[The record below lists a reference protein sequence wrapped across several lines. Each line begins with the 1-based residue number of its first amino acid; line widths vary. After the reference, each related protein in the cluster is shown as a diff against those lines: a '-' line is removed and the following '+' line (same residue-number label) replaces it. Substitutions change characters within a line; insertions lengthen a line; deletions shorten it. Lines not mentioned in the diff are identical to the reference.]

1 MTLQQLRILR
11 EIERQSLSISAA
23 AKALHTSQP
32 GVSRQIQM
40 LERGLGVPL
49 LVRQK
54 NRIVAFSPV
63 GRSILAVAKSL
74 LNQAS
79 NIELIA
85 EESRGHR
92 GRLVVATSH
101 LHARYTLLQP
111 FKALRKKYPHVQM
124 LLFQADPADIPQLVT
139 EHEADI
145 GLNSTDEEQGLPKGI
160 VCVRGNLIRR
170 SAVMLRT
177 HPLARKKRLTIRD
190 LAAHPLVGYNPRS
203 TAGRMIAHA
212 FEQSGAV
219 PNVIVQANDSDV
231 IKAYVAEGLGF
242 GIVPTAILDC
252 ELDADMRA
260 VDVTALFPRA
270 STSILIREDMHMPA
284 HVREFIQMIAPA
296 WQPTASRRGEQSWE
310 YRKNN

>member
-1 MTLQQLRILR
+1 MTLLQLRILC

-40 LERGLGVPL
+40 LERDLGMPL

-54 NRIVAFSPV
+54 NRIVAFSPA
-63 GRSILAVAKSL
+63 GRSILAVAKSV

-85 EESRGHR
+85 QEATGRS

-111 FKALRKKYPHVQM
+111 FKTLRKKYPHVQM
-124 LLFQADPADIPQLVT
+124 LLFQADPAEIPRLVT

-145 GLNSTDEEQGLPKGI
+145 GINSSDEEKGLPKGI

-170 SAVMLRT
+170 SAVMLRS
-177 HPLARKKRLTIRD
+177 HPLAKKKRLTIRD

-203 TAGRMIAHA
+203 TAGSVIARA

-242 GIVPTAILDC
+242 GIVPTVILDR
-252 ELDADMRA
+252 ELDSDLHS

-270 STSILIREDMHMPA
+270 STSIMTRADMHMPA
-284 HVREFIQMIAPA
+284 YVREFIQMIAPA
-296 WQPTASRRGEQSWE
+296 WKPTTSRR
-310 YRKNN
+310 

>member
-1 MTLQQLRILR
+1 MTLLQLRILR
-11 EIERQSLSISAA
+11 EIERQALSISAA
-23 AKALHTSQP
+23 AKALNTSQP

-40 LERGLGVPL
+40 LERDLGVPL

-54 NRIVAFSPV
+54 NRVVAFSPT
-63 GRSILAVAKSL
+63 GRAILAVAKSL

-85 EESRGHR
+85 AEAKGRS

-111 FKALRKKYPHVQM
+111 FKALQRKYPQVQM
-124 LLFQADPADIPQLVT
+124 LLFQAEPADIPRLVA
-139 EHEADI
+139 ELEADI
-145 GLNSTDEEQGLPKGI
+145 GINSTGEEKGMPKGI

-170 SAVMLRT
+170 SAVMRRG
-177 HPLARKKRLTIRD
+177 HPLAKKMRLTIRD
-190 LAAHPLVGYNPRS
+190 LAAHPLIGYNPRS
-203 TAGRMIAHA
+203 TAGSMIARA
-212 FEQSGAV
+212 FEQGGAV

-242 GIVPTAILDC
+242 GIVPTAILDR
-252 ELDADMRA
+252 ESDADLHS

-270 STSILIREDMHMPA
+270 STTIMIREDMHMPGY
-284 HVREFIQMIAPA
+284 VREFIQMIAPTWKPA
-296 WQPTASRRGEQSWE
+296 TSRR
-310 YRKNN
+310 